1 MGFIIDKNK
10 VKSIR
15 WEIDPDNYDLRLHH
29 LGQGLEEFIVVNP
42 IFDDWILDYIDTSM
56 SSDRCLMWVKKDK
69 WIAKKFKGK
78 WTPDDGWQVIETD
91 FIINKKVKEFEVKE
105 DYNTDLPDIFPKV
118 ECSIEPEDYN
128 LEHIWYLD
136 PEYFVG
142 DKIWV
147 KKVTACESPVGIK
160 DMGYLR
166 PNILDDLDV
175 VFISYDEPNAEEN
188 WQRLLKK
195 VPFAQRVHG
204 VKGIYEAHKAAAK
217 LAQSDMFYVVDG
229 DAEILDRWDFNFQ
242 PNIFNRDCVH
252 VWSSRNPV
260 NGLEYGYGGV
270 KLFPR
275 NLLLESTTWKVDMTT
290 SVIHKLKVMKTV
302 SNITSFDT
310 DPFSTWRSAF
320 RECAKLASNTIKNQ
334 VEDESTERLDVW
346 CNVAHGPYASYAIEG
361 AIAGRHY
368 GEENRKNLDALKL
381 INDREWLKER
391 YNEQF

>member
-1 MGFIIDKNK
+1 MGFIIDRHK
-10 VKSIR
+10 VKSVQ
-15 WEIDPDNYDLRLHH
+15 WELDPDNYDLRLHH
-29 LGQGLEEFIVVNP
+29 LGKGLEEFIVVNP
-42 IFDDWILDYIDTSM
+42 IFDEWILDYIDTSI
-56 SSDRCLMWVKKDK
+56 SSDYCLMWVKKDK
-69 WIAKKFKGK
+69 WIAKKFKGSWK
-78 WTPDDGWQVIETD
+78 PGDGWKIIETN
-91 FIINKKVKEFEVKE
+91 FIVKKIKEFEVKE
-105 DYNTDLPDIFPKV
+105 EHNVDIPDLFPKI
-118 ECSIEPEDYN
+118 EYNIEPEDYN
-128 LEHIWYLD
+128 LEHVWYLD

-147 KKVTACESPVGIK
+147 KKVTACDNPVGIK
-160 DMGYLR
+160 DMGYLK
-166 PNILDDLDV
+166 PSIVDELDV
-175 VFISYDEPNAEEN
+175 IFISYDELNAEEN

-204 VKGIYEAHKAAAK
+204 IKGIYEAHKAAAK
-217 LAQSDMFYVVDG
+217 LAQTDMFYVVDG
-229 DAEILDRWDFNFQ
+229 DAEILDSWDFNFQ

-252 VWSSRNPV
+252 VWPSRNPV

-320 RECAKLASNTIKNQ
+320 RECTKLASNTIKNQ